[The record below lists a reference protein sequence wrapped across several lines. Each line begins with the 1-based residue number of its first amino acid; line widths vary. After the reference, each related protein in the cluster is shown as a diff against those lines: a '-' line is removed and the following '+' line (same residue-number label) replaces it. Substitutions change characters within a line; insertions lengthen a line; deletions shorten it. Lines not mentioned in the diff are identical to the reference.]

1 MSIPIDQRTD
11 DVSNPTERARQAGE
25 FRGLLDELEDAG
37 GAKISEVLSAW
48 TPTRPEQTLT
58 PAVIERL
65 RTRS

>member
-11 DVSNPTERARQAGE
+11 DVSNPTERARQAVE
-25 FRGLLDELEDAG
+25 FRGLLDELEDADD
-37 GAKISEVLSAW
+37 AKISEVLSAW
-48 TPTRPEQTLT
+48 TPERSEQTLA